1 MIHRIPHAVIAAFL
15 LAACDKPQG
24 SGGSDG
30 AYVSAD
36 SYEAKFPARPKR
48 EHPSSDHDES
58 PRAALQAAREIQSP
72 EEREKA
78 ISEIAWNA
86 LELDPVL
93 AREAFLQLTPDSVET
108 IRLIQHSAMR
118 LAEGD
123 PDAALKWADALG
135 TEKEIAAAKCQIA
148 LVLAES
154 DPLRAANI
162 LSESGIQ
169 GREFDVAVVQVL
181 QRWAAKSPPD
191 AAAWVAA
198 FPAGAARSAGIREVV
213 SRWLEGDAPA
223 VFSWKANLAD
233 ASVGNEVL
241 AAMAEIPPEQGDG
254 SWLQHADPE
263 TRAAIEAKR
272 KEVGHDNPPP

>member
-1 MIHRIPHAVIAAFL
+1 MIRRIPYIAIAAFL

-24 SGGSDG
+24 SGGSGG
-30 AYVSAD
+30 ADVSAD
-36 SYEAKFPARPKR
+36 SNESTRPVRSKR
-48 EHPSSDHDES
+48 EHLSGAVEN
-58 PRAALQAAREIQSP
+58 PRAALQAAREIQSA

-93 AREAFLQLTPDSVET
+93 ASEAFSQLTADGVDK

-154 DPLRAANI
+154 EPLRAANI

-169 GREFDVAVVQVL
+169 GREFDVAAVQVL
-181 QRWAAKSPPD
+181 QRWAAKSPSD
-191 AAAWVAA
+191 AAAWVVA
-198 FPAGAARSAGIREVV
+198 FPAGAARSAGIKEVV

-223 VFSWKANLAD
+223 VFSWKAKLAD
-233 ASVGNEVL
+233 ASVRNEVL
-241 AAMAEIPPEQGDG
+241 AALAEISSEQGNG
-254 SWLQHADPE
+254 KWLQHADPE
-263 TRAAIEAKR
+263 TRAAIDAKR
-272 KEVGHDNPPP
+272 KEAGHDNPPP